1 MVVKVIIHPVCL
13 NLGIHFTS
21 CYHSLGFVGAN
32 FRAEVST
39 GKNPSKK
46 KRSTRLATATVSGEG
61 QPGRLELNSASTLT
75 EILRRLEPKRGYK
88 L

>member
-46 KRSTRLATATVSGEG
+46 KTQHQASHGYRLWRGATWTAGT
-61 QPGRLELNSASTLT
+61 
-75 EILRRLEPKRGYK
+75 K
-88 L
+88 